1 MRTIELDGVTYKLPQ
16 QWSEIKPDQL
26 PRLIRLV
33 YMTPENGAMY
43 HQLLQALLGIHPKA
57 WKKIHRKH
65 FGPGLLPEVRKKN
78 AVVLHDL
85 LGLCKWVW
93 ETPMN
98 QQPFA
103 KLSVDGADW
112 LLPEADF
119 ASMSYGELTDLYVHL
134 HAYIEQTEVGEGELD
149 YLVATACR
157 PARPAVELTQAD
169 WNGDGREL
177 YNEFMVRQR
186 VKRLGKVAFEQKMAV
201 LLYVASTIQ
210 AVLGRYR
217 LFDARPGLAPAP
229 GEKASSGEE
238 YIGQGWVKNAHLLAE
253 KHVFGTLRQ
262 TQQANAHEVL
272 LFLEEYRS
280 DQREHKADEQH

>member
-1 MRTIELDGVTYKLPQ
+1 MRSIELDGVAYQLPQ

-43 HQLLQALLGIHPKA
+43 HQLLQALLGIHPKV
-57 WKKIHRKH
+57 WKKIHRRH
-65 FGPGLLPEVRKKN
+65 FGPGLPPQVRQKN
-78 AVVLHDL
+78 AIVLHDL

-103 KLSVDGADW
+103 QIDVDGVAW

-119 ASMSYGELTDLYVHL
+119 ATMSYGELTDLYVHL

-157 PARPAVELTQAD
+157 PARPADELTRVD
-169 WNGDGREL
+169 WNGDGREA

-186 VKRLGKVAFEQKMAV
+186 VKRLGTIQFEQKMTV

-210 AVLGRYR
+210 TVLGRYR
-217 LFDARPGLAPAP
+217 LFDAPAP
-229 GEKASSGEE
+229 GEPASSGDE
-238 YIGQGWVKNAHLLAE
+238 YIGQGFVKNAHLLAE
-253 KHVFGTLRQ
+253 KGIFGTLRQ

-272 LFLEEYRS
+272 LFLEEYRA
-280 DQREHKADEQH
+280 DQRQREQANEQH